1 MVYHKY
7 LGSQNAKAMYSNIW
21 VQTHLTL
28 LSIVVLV
35 GMVERTMK
43 VPHEV
48 KAAVAKAEEACEDSC
63 FKIFYSVFFNKVVME
78 VVSRDSLGLITK
90 FALVDYYHQFPLKLK
105 KLKFVT
111 KFVL

>member
-7 LGSQNAKAMYSNIW
+7 LGSQIAKAMYSNIW

-28 LSIVVLV
+28 LSIVALV

-48 KAAVAKAEEACEDSC
+48 KAAVVKAAVAKAEEACENSC

-78 VVSRDSLGLITK
+78 VVSRDS
-90 FALVDYYHQFPLKLK
+90 
-105 KLKFVT
+105 
-111 KFVL
+111 

>member
-28 LSIVVLV
+28 LSIVALV

-48 KAAVAKAEEACEDSC
+48 KAAEACENSC

-105 KLKFVT
+105 FVT
-111 KFVL
+111 KLVL